1 VAFEVLLLNLGI
13 VLSTTLYNGCH
24 PLLQMYYFPV
34 QPSFN
39 MHRDCI
45 FQSTLSQIVGNPYHH
60 PTCQG
65 IRDDGTQC
73 RNDVP
78 KMSRIN
84 SAIQLGLFR
93 GGPDSLP
100 SESVLTGAAKSM
112 LCAKCRPDNSR
123 AKQCTQRWIQEW
135 NATLN
140 PADIAPTTPNPRIY
154 DMDQLVQHRLAISSS
169 AASIQRAG
177 LIPGTPV
184 TLVFQSRRQS
194 DTIEGQIEARFKAST
209 KARLEFVF

>member
-1 VAFEVLLLNLGI
+1 MSVILFCKCTI
-13 VLSTTLYNGCH
+13 FRFSSHSTCIGTL
-24 PLLQMYYFPV
+24 
-34 QPSFN
+34 SFN
-39 MHRDCI
+39 RH
-45 FQSTLSQIVGNPYHH
+45 SQIVGNPYHQ

-65 IRDDGTQC
+65 IRDDGIQC

-84 SAIQLGLFR
+84 GAIQLGLFR

-100 SESVLTGAAKSM
+100 SESVLKGAAKSM

-135 NATLN
+135 NAKFN
-140 PADIAPTTPNPRIY
+140 QADITPTTPNPRIY
-154 DMDQLVQHRLAISSS
+154 DMDQLVQHRLAISSP

-184 TLVFQSRRQS
+184 TLVFRSQRQRHQ
-194 DTIEGQIEARFKAST
+194 DDIVKPKEAPFKATT